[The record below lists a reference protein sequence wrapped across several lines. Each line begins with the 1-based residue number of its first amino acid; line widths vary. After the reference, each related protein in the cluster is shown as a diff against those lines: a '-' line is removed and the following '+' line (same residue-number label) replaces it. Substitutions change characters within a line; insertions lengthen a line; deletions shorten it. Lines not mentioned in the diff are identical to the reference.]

1 MKNFLPYLFVILYLL
16 LFFVPL
22 FGAVDFAGPQW
33 LYLSVL
39 NILFLT
45 CSLFSSDQLLIIKS
59 KILYSFLFLSSLAF
73 LSLLYSINIS
83 LWLHDFFRLIN
94 VLVALFLFSNIFMQY
109 RISFYNVSI
118 IVYLACLLE
127 AFFSLSPLIVEF
139 YHSGS
144 KIFSISNLNIDALKG
159 VTGNRNITTASIVVK
174 LPFIFYAIFHSRSG
188 ITKLIFSIFLVLP
201 ALVLFLISSRAA
213 LLSFIFILFSYG
225 LYTLSKAY
233 RFKKLLFSLN
243 YLFLLIP
250 VMVSYLLS
258 INILPST
265 DRTALTK
272 VSQIRV
278 TNESSSNRFELWSN
292 ALDYIYNHPIIG
304 AGLGNWKV
312 ESAQYWGSLGEN
324 YLVPFHAHND
334 FLEYSTELGVIGG
347 LAYLLIYLF
356 SYRRLFSFF
365 NKYPLIV
372 VTLFCS
378 LSAYF
383 IDAFFNFPFERPIMQ
398 VMFVLILSLIVNLN
412 KFSYEN

>member
-1 MKNFLPYLFVILYLL
+1 
-16 LFFVPL
+16 
-22 FGAVDFAGPQW
+22 
-33 LYLSVL
+33 
-39 NILFLT
+39 
-45 CSLFSSDQLLIIKS
+45 
-59 KILYSFLFLSSLAF
+59 
-73 LSLLYSINIS
+73 
-83 LWLHDFFRLIN
+83 
-94 VLVALFLFSNIFMQY
+94 MQH

-372 VTLFCS
+372 VTLFSS
-378 LSAYF
+378 LSTYF
-383 IDAFFNFPFERPIMQ
+383 IDAFFNFPMERPIMQ
-398 VMFVLILSLIVNLN
+398 LPFVLILSLIVNLN